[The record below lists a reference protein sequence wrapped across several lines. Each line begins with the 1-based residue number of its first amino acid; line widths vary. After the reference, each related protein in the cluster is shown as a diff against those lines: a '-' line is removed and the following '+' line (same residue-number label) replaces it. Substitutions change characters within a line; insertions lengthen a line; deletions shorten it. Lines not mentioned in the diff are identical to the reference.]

1 MAATLL
7 NDQENKDMPGRAKGG
22 KITVRA
28 GPSQLRTPWGEGPA
42 AAVGAVV
49 PWRRS

>member
-28 GPSQLRTPWGEGPA
+28 GPSQLRAPQGEDPA
-42 AAVGAVV
+42 AAFGAVA
-49 PWRRS
+49 PRRPS